1 MEPTPL
7 GAPEWSELGS
17 MLFALWM
24 VVIFI
29 VLFAA
34 NMLVGHN
41 MLPSFIASRHVPE
54 SLQKA
59 RTVLLRLRDNLLR
72 DRDVFPCQHNPAGR
86 RAGAL
91 LARLLDIGEHR
102 WMGHFSS
109 PSQPSPIKGEG
120 AKNR

>member
-7 GAPEWSELGS
+7 GALQWSELGS

-41 MLPSFIASRHVPE
+41 LLPSFIASGHVPE

-59 RTVLLRLRDNLLR
+59 RLLFYAFAITCFAIAMYFLYSTIVQGDVL
-72 DRDVFPCQHNPAGR
+72 
-86 RAGAL
+86 
-91 LARLLDIGEHR
+91 
-102 WMGHFSS
+102 SS
-109 PSQPSPIKGEG
+109 FWADYWI
-120 AKNR
+120 

>member
-1 MEPTPL
+1 MEPAPL
-7 GAPEWSELGS
+7 GALQWSELGS

-41 MLPSFIASRHVPE
+41 LLPSFIASGHVPE

-59 RTVLLRLRDNLLR
+59 RLLFYAFAIACFAIAMYFLYSTIVQADVLDSFWA
-72 DRDVFPCQHNPAGR
+72 DYW
-86 RAGAL
+86 
-91 LARLLDIGEHR
+91 I
-102 WMGHFSS
+102 
-109 PSQPSPIKGEG
+109 
-120 AKNR
+120 